1 MIEPDSVNTQK
12 QDLRAPDKSTTSA
25 RINDA
30 HTPQDILDALASE
43 RALSPVPFDFCSL
56 VLPAPDGTGIRTWR
70 VSAQRGETLH
80 NVGARPQA
88 LDKGEAFFA
97 QVLSEGT
104 SRLIKNVEVNTSAA
118 SAFGDDV
125 RSAIALPL
133 AFGGHC
139 FGLLCFASLQADV
152 YQNGDAERLV
162 GLADHAAAVAQAILL
177 RERMEIVTE
186 TEREIARLKSGFV
199 NTLVRDIRFPLTSVL
214 GLLELFESKLQ
225 AREPFDMEA
234 RQLLGNALENGDRM
248 RRLLDD
254 HLEVAQQQDRPLSLE
269 QEDVSVA
276 GLLEEVAEPLR
287 GEAALRG
294 VELNVNVNMRALNMN
309 VDVRQARRALCHILT
324 VALDATPDGGIIQ
337 IEAQTITGT
346 RVGDEGR
353 RLVVINV
360 ADSGRG
366 IPAEEVPFVFDAFWQ
381 AKDQRTNVVRGV
393 GLAIAKRVAAAHGG
407 NVSVRS
413 HVGVGTTYSIILPA
427 SRQVTAENMRRILIV
442 DDVPDILLLL
452 SKLVARMG
460 YQVETAPG
468 AEDALAI
475 LREKQIDLLLTDWS
489 MPGMNG
495 GELISALKRDERCS
509 EIPTIVLTGHDT
521 DVERTEARVAGCD
534 RFLVKPIKRDE
545 LQSVISELLATP
557 ITKAIR

>member
-1 MIEPDSVNTQK
+1 MIEPDSVFAQK
-12 QDLRAPDKSTTSA
+12 QDLRAPRSATTTTA

-30 HTPQDILDALASE
+30 HTPQDILNALSGARES
-43 RALSPVPFDFCSL
+43 SPVPFDFCCM
-56 VLPAPDGTGIRTWR
+56 VLPASDGTGIRTWR
-70 VSAQRGETLH
+70 VERRTETPDA
-80 NVGARPQA
+80 GAKRQE
-88 LDKGEAFFA
+88 LKEGDAFFA
-97 QVLSEGT
+97 QVLSAGT
-104 SRLIKNVEVNTSAA
+104 SRLIQGAELRTGAA
-118 SAFGDDV
+118 VAFGGDAQSAF
-125 RSAIALPL
+125 ALPL
-133 AFGGHC
+133 VFGGHC
-139 FGLLCFASLQADV
+139 FGLLCFASLQPDA
-152 YQNGDAERLV
+152 YTSRDAERLT
-162 GLADHAAAVAQAILL
+162 GLADHVAAVAQAILL

-186 TEREIARLKSGFV
+186 AEREIARLKSGFV

-225 AREPFDMEA
+225 TREPFDMED
-234 RQLLGNALENGDRM
+234 RQLLGSALENGDRM

-254 HLEVAQQQDRPLSLE
+254 HLEVAQQQDRPLSLK
-269 QEDVSVA
+269 QEDVNVV

-294 VELNVNVNMRALNMN
+294 VELNVHVNSATLTMN

-360 ADSGRG
+360 ADSGKG

-381 AKDQRTNVVRGV
+381 AKDHRANIVRGV

-413 HVGVGTTYSIILPA
+413 LVGAGTTYSIILPA
-427 SRQVTAENMRRILIV
+427 SQRVPKENRRRILIV
-442 DDVPDILLLL
+442 DDVPEILLLL
-452 SKLVARMG
+452 SKLVTRMD
-460 YQVETAPG
+460 YQVEIASG
-468 AEDALAI
+468 ADEALAI
-475 LREKQIDLLLTDWS
+475 LREKPIDLLLTDWS

-495 GELISALKRDERCS
+495 GELICALKREERWA

-521 DVERTEARVAGCD
+521 DVERTEARAAGCD

-545 LQSVISELLATP
+545 LQSVIAELLATH
-557 ITKAIR
+557 ITKAVS

>member
-1 MIEPDSVNTQK
+1 MIEPDSVFVQK
-12 QDLRAPDKSTTSA
+12 LDARARVADPKGATA
-25 RINDA
+25 RINGA
-30 HTPQDILDALASE
+30 HSPQEILEALTAEPSST
-43 RALSPVPFDFCSL
+43 LVPFDFCSL
-56 VLPAPDGTGIRTWR
+56 VLPASDGTGIRTWR
-70 VSAQRGETLH
+70 AARVGVSAGALATPSSQGEGETFL
-80 NVGARPQA
+80 
-88 LDKGEAFFA
+88 A
-97 QVLSEGT
+97 QVLKEGAA
-104 SRLIKNVEVNTSAA
+104 RLLEAVELKDGAKSALGGDA
-118 SAFGDDV
+118 QSAL
-125 RSAIALPL
+125 ALPL
-133 AFGGHC
+133 AFGGRC
-139 FGLLCFASLQADV
+139 FGLLCFASIGPDA
-152 YQNGDAERLV
+152 YTNADAERLA
-162 GLADHAAAVAQAILL
+162 GLADHVAAVAQALLL
-177 RERMEIVTE
+177 RERMEIMTE
-186 TEREIARLKSGFV
+186 TEREITRLKSGFV

-225 AREPFDMEA
+225 AREPFDMED
-234 RQLLGNALENGDRM
+234 RQLLGSALENGDRM

-254 HLEVAQQQDRPLSLE
+254 HLEIAQQQDRPLTLKP
-269 QEDVSVA
+269 EDVNVT

-294 VELNVNVNMRALNMN
+294 VELNVNVSTRLLMMQ

-360 ADSGRG
+360 TDTGKG

-393 GLAIAKRVAAAHGG
+393 GLAIAKRIAAAHGG

-413 HVGVGTTYSIILPA
+413 QVSVGTTYSIILPA
-427 SRQVTAENMRRILIV
+427 SKPVAGEEHQCILIV
-442 DDVPDILLLL
+442 DDVPEILLLL

-460 YQVETAPG
+460 YQVETAPC
-468 AEDALAI
+468 ADEALAI
-475 LREKQIDLLLTDWS
+475 LRDKEVDLLLTDWS

-495 GELISALKRDERCS
+495 GELITALKRDDRLS
-509 EIPTIVLTGHDT
+509 QIPTIVLTGHDT
-521 DVERTEARVAGCD
+521 DIERSEARAAGCD

-545 LQSVISELLATP
+545 LQRVISELLSTTAVN
-557 ITKAIR
+557 